1 MTYSADNKKH
11 ETTPG
16 KDRARLAL
24 LILASMMTMM
34 GASAVAPPSLP
45 GISAAFSEYPES
57 MVTMIVTL
65 PSLAIVLSGWCI
77 GLICDRVGK
86 TRLLIISL
94 ALFALFGSSGAYLSS
109 LEMILLGRAFLGVA
123 IAGIMTTT
131 TALISTYYTG
141 RERARVIG
149 YQSAGMG
156 MGALVLEVSGGYL
169 ASIDWRA
176 TFVIYLIALLFI
188 PGILLTMKEP
198 LQRKEDSGETG
209 AHVENKSA
217 PVPVAQIG
225 LIFIGL
231 FGVMLMFYMVPTK
244 LPYLLQ
250 EAGITSTLLYG
261 VLLGIPGFV
270 QVFSALSSSRLNTIF
285 SKGALVSSGFL
296 CMAAGSLIIAGVSE
310 LILLVGGLALT
321 GIGMGLVITLLI
333 GWLSEVTPPP
343 HRYGIIFGLYSVFF
357 YMGQFVSGFV
367 AQP

>member
-156 MGALVLEVSGGYL
+156 MGACS
-169 ASIDWRA
+169 
-176 TFVIYLIALLFI
+176 
-188 PGILLTMKEP
+188 
-198 LQRKEDSGETG
+198 
-209 AHVENKSA
+209 
-217 PVPVAQIG
+217 
-225 LIFIGL
+225 
-231 FGVMLMFYMVPTK
+231 
-244 LPYLLQ
+244 
-250 EAGITSTLLYG
+250 
-261 VLLGIPGFV
+261 
-270 QVFSALSSSRLNTIF
+270 
-285 SKGALVSSGFL
+285 
-296 CMAAGSLIIAGVSE
+296 GSLRRISRIHRLEGNVCH
-310 LILLVGGLALT
+310 LPHCPALHSRHT
-321 GIGMGLVITLLI
+321 SDHEGAATK
-333 GWLSEVTPPP
+333 E
-343 HRYGIIFGLYSVFF
+343 R
-357 YMGQFVSGFV
+357 GFRRDRC
-367 AQP
+367 PR